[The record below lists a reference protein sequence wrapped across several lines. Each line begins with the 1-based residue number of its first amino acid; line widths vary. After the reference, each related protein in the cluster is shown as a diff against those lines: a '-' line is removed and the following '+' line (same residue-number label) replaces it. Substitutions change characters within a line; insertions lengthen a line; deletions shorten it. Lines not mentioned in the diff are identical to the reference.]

1 MTTDSLFSYFSASNN
16 WSDMGLSFD
25 CWRSADGETE
35 VAYFEDCWSIS
46 TADGYDYDDLDAES
60 VANILDISIDD
71 IAAILSF

>member
-16 WSDMGLSFD
+16 WSDTGSSFD
-25 CWRSADGETE
+25 CWRSADGEIE
-35 VAYFEDCWSIS
+35 VAYFEDFWSIS

-60 VANILDISIDD
+60 AANILDISIDD